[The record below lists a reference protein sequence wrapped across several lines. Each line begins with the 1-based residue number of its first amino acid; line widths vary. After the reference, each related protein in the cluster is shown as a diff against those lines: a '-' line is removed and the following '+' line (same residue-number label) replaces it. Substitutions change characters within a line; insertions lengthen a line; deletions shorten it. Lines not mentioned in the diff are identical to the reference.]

1 MLGLV
6 LLEGPTFGR
15 TISTQKVSLAKL
27 NVPADLLDTSLRE
40 FSIHVLAAGED
51 ELRDNIVKK
60 TIH

>member
-27 NVPADLLDTSLRE
+27 NVPADLLGTSLRE